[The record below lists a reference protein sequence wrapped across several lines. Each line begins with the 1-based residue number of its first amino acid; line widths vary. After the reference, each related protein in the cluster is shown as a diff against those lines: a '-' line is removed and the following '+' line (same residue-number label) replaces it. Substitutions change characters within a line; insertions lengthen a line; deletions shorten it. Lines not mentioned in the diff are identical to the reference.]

1 MNENDNIMTPVE
13 QLTQIVCQILDDH
26 AERIFNVNL
35 HSDAGRQ
42 IIGELVASQLI
53 DSPDMLVVDAANST
67 DEERRQIDAALESY
81 PMRDD
86 LAEGERN

>member
-13 QLTQIVCQILDDH
+13 QLTQIVCQILDDN
-26 AERIFNVNL
+26 AGRIFNVNL
-35 HSDAGRQ
+35 HSTAGRQ

-53 DSPDMLVVDAANST
+53 DSPGMVVVDPTQAT
-67 DEERRQIDAALESY
+67 DEQRQMVDAI
-81 PMRDD
+81 MMQD

>member
-1 MNENDNIMTPVE
+1 MNENDTILTPVE

-35 HSDAGRQ
+35 HSNAGRQ

-53 DSPDMLVVDAANST
+53 DSPGMVVVDPTQAT
-67 DEERRQIDAALESY
+67 DEQRQMVDAI
-81 PMRDD
+81 MMQD

>member
-1 MNENDNIMTPVE
+1 MNESDNIMTPVE

-35 HSDAGRQ
+35 HSTAGRQ

-53 DSPDMLVVDAANST
+53 DSPEMVVVDPTQAT
-67 DEERRQIDAALESY
+67 DEQRQTVDTI
-81 PMRDD
+81 MQN
-86 LAEGERN
+86 LADWPREK